1 MEPDY
6 AGSPPRSSWKYA
18 WSDASF
24 SGMSTTSRRN
34 PPGTGNRASERLFS
48 DAKSGRQAREA
59 LKRSLHG
66 DNRPDEARHIPQTN
80 KVSAKLAADRYDK
93 VMSHTVTGRDR
104 KEAQALAR
112 AKGEE
117 STLNRDVYNYGD
129 MLFQEAE
136 ITRQKRDEWRSKQLR
151 CPR

>member
-1 MEPDY
+1 
-6 AGSPPRSSWKYA
+6 
-18 WSDASF
+18 
-24 SGMSTTSRRN
+24 
-34 PPGTGNRASERLFS
+34 
-48 DAKSGRQAREA
+48 
-59 LKRSLHG
+59 
-66 DNRPDEARHIPQTN
+66 
-80 KVSAKLAADRYDK
+80 
-93 VMSHTVTGRDR
+93 MSHTVTGRYR

-151 CPR
+151 DKAEAEVAEATFQPHTSRAGSVMSSLSGADEPLTERELLERIDRQERERHERARSWGGFQRTTPRLANGGLYGRIMSVDSKEGALRGS